1 MEWDWGNCFQNIFF
15 KRNKKSRPVYEFFF
29 RYRWILLDQSKKEVN
44 PSRSGL
50 VLKGNAIMEANWGLL
65 TTYFQFCRKDTDMVI
80 LRLQNLSPEQTLCKC
95 VGVRSYSGSHF
106 PAFRLNTERRSI
118 SPYSVRIRTLFSQ
131 WKEQT
136 GTDIV
141 NKKKKYNWSCYRD
154 FTTKMKRKREKKTGT
169 KLHLD

>member
-136 GTDIV
+136 GTDIM
-141 NKKKKYNWSCYRD
+141 NKKKKYNWSYYRD